1 MDTSVKRAM
10 TMTQRQVHL
19 AFWLVVGPAMTLLV
33 LMAILHRPAQATMN
47 DGTEAAVGTQHER

>member
-1 MDTSVKRAM
+1 
-10 TMTQRQVHL
+10 MTQRQVHL